1 MINRLAIIGYLLF
14 KMATLQQSIVSA
26 FAQLKE
32 GHGFEPVG
40 SGKIF
45 TRMAGL
51 LVAPDLEAYMWI
63 KSNASPEFFNER
75 VVRILYSSAQRFS
88 RKK

>member
-1 MINRLAIIGYLLF
+1 
-14 KMATLQQSIVSA
+14 MALPHLSSEQQSIDCA

-32 GHGFEPVG
+32 GRGFEPVG

-51 LVAPDLEAYMWI
+51 LVAPDLEAYKWI
-63 KSNASPEFFNER
+63 KANTSPEFFNEH
-75 VVRILYSSAQRFS
+75 VVRILYSRSDRFS
-88 RKK
+88 RKI